1 MGTEEA
7 LAEAPDDFVDP
18 ISCAVMDDPVQLP
31 TSGKVV
37 DRATITRILLS
48 KAADPFNRAPL
59 TIDQVKD
66 LPELKEKIR
75 YVVTLDFCF
84 PPLFTH
90 FCLQKL
96 EGIAT
101 FTVHVTELVTGL

>member
-1 MGTEEA
+1 MGAEEA

-66 LPELKEKIR
+66 MPELKEKIR
-75 YVVTLDFCF
+75 YFVTLDFV
-84 PPLFTH
+84 TTRKH
-90 FCLQKL
+90 FCLL
-96 EGIAT
+96 D
-101 FTVHVTELVTGL
+101 